1 MKGIA
6 ITGRKGGIGKTSIAH
21 LLALGAAWQGIPAY
35 LMHTDNRAPLKVN
48 GRPYMYYDARKPET
62 LETLIG
68 AALNNDGFCIID
80 SGGNRSEFDKWI
92 ARTVD
97 LVVIPVTP
105 DPEDVQ
111 EALAHMAALEE
122 SGAENVRFI
131 VNKYPAHKNERLFV
145 ARYFAQLPEN
155 KIISRLAE
163 IKAIRL
169 LRESDVQEFQT
180 PPSKVNNLARQLFF
194 DVKVALESIGAKEGE
209 AREQYED
216 MKV

>member
-1 MKGIA
+1 MKGVA

-21 LLALGAAWQGIPAY
+21 LLALGAAWQSVPAY

-68 AALNNDGFCIID
+68 AALNNDGLCIID
-80 SGGNRSEFDKWI
+80 SGGNKPDFDKWI
-92 ARTVD
+92 ASSVD
-97 LVVIPVTP
+97 LVLIPVTP

-111 EALAHMAALEE
+111 EALAYMAALED
-122 SGAENVRFI
+122 SGAANVRFI

-145 ARYFAQLPEN
+145 ARYLAQLSED
-155 KIISRLAE
+155 KIIGRLAE
-163 IKAIRL
+163 IKAVRL
-169 LRESDVQEFQT
+169 LRESDTPEFQT

-194 DVKVALESIGAKEGE
+194 DVKVALDGIGATQGE
-209 AREQYED
+209 AREIA
-216 MKV
+216 